1 MAAPAGPRVPEGA
14 GRRRGLTS
22 GRALL
27 YGPDVDHPP
36 LTPEL
41 IVAAYCRGIFPMA
54 DEEGELGWYSPDPRA
69 VFPLDA
75 FHVPRSLAKTIRRGV
90 FEVRVDTAFE
100 AVMRG
105 CADREVTWISEDI
118 VGAYVALHGH
128 GLAHSVE
135 AWRGGQLVGGLYGV
149 ALGGAFMGESMFSRE
164 TDASKVCL
172 VALVERLRERG
183 FALLDSQIATEHLA
197 RFGQVEIPRRDY
209 LRQLRAALP
218 LERRFG

>member
-1 MAAPAGPRVPEGA
+1 MSE
-14 GRRRGLTS
+14 
-22 GRALL
+22 
-27 YGPDVDHPP
+27 PP

-54 DEEGELGWYSPDPRA
+54 DEDGEIGWYSPDPRA

-75 FHVPRSLAKTIRRGV
+75 FHVPKSLAKTIRHGL

-100 AVMRG
+100 AVVRG
-105 CADREVTWISEDI
+105 CADREVTWISEAI
-118 VGAYVALHGH
+118 VRSYGDLHRL

-135 AWRGGQLVGGLYGV
+135 AWREGRLVGGLYGV
-149 ALGGAFMGESMFSRE
+149 SLGGAFMGESMFSRE

-172 VALVERLRERG
+172 VALVERLRARG
-183 FALLDSQIATEHLA
+183 YVLLDSQMATEHLA
-197 RFGQVEIPRRDY
+197 RFGQIEIPRREY

-218 LERRFG
+218 LERSFL

>member
-1 MAAPAGPRVPEGA
+1 MVHAVE
-14 GRRRGLTS
+14 T
-22 GRALL
+22 
-27 YGPDVDHPP
+27 PP

-54 DEEGELGWYSPDPRA
+54 DEAGEIGWYSPDPRA

-75 FHVPRSLAKTIRRGV
+75 FHVPRSLAKTIRRRT

-105 CADREVTWISEDI
+105 CAERDLTWISEDI
-118 VGAYVALHGH
+118 VRSYTALHRL

-135 AWRGGQLVGGLYGV
+135 AWREGRLVGGLYGV
-149 ALGGAFMGESMFSRE
+149 SLGGAFMGESMFSRE

-172 VALVERLRERG
+172 VFLVERLRERG
-183 FALLDSQIATEHLA
+183 YVLLDSQMATEHLA
-197 RFGQVEIPRRDY
+197 KFGQIEIPRREY
-209 LRQLRAALP
+209 LRQLRAALK
-218 LERRFG
+218 LERTFA